1 MFLELI
7 SKAKTE
13 SEKEIEYT
21 NLVSSLKEKLE
32 NAEKLLAKQKI
43 IVSEEIHPK
52 ILDSRKSIEKT
63 RLQCNRLNKFC
74 LNVGAIVT
82 GRDYK

>member
-7 SKAKTE
+7 SKAKIE
-13 SEKEIEYT
+13 SEKEVDLT
-21 NLVSSLKEKLE
+21 NCVNSLKAKLE
-32 NAEKLLAKQKI
+32 NAEKLLSKQQH
-43 IVSEEIHPK
+43 IVAEVIHPK
-52 ILDSRKSIEKT
+52 ILNSRKNIEKT

-74 LNVGAIVT
+74 LSVGGIVT

>member
-13 SEKEIEYT
+13 SEREIEYT
-21 NLVSSLKEKLE
+21 NLVNSLKEKLE
-32 NAEKLLAKQKI
+32 NAEKLLAKQKLL
-43 IVSEEIHPK
+43 VSEEIHPK
-52 ILDSRKSIEKT
+52 IFDSRKSIEKT